1 MAEAMA
7 DPSARPKRRILHLLW
22 IVVGVLALAGG
33 GFAGGYV
40 FSQQQVSPAREVDR
54 LLGKTGET
62 PPDGDA
68 EPERIPRG
76 LPVQDAFLTQYYE
89 FPEPLTTN
97 LRGSRRFLQIGIGV
111 STQYDKMVLDNVTT
125 HTVALRSDMLAVISG
140 FSETDIEGKEGRDLL
155 AAAIRD
161 AINARLER
169 LEGFGGV
176 EDVFFSTFVMQ

>member
-1 MAEAMA
+1 MVEAVA
-7 DPSARPKRRILHLLW
+7 DRSARSRRGNLRLLGM
-22 IVVGVLALAGG
+22 VVGGLVLVGG

-40 FSQQQVSPAREVDR
+40 FSKQQVSPGKEVER
-54 LLGKTGET
+54 LLGQTAPT
-62 PPDGDA
+62 QDAGDP
-68 EPERIPRG
+68 EPERVPRD
-76 LPVQDAFLTQYYE
+76 LPTQDAFLTQYYE

-111 STQYDKMVLDNVTT
+111 STQYDKLVLDNVQT
-125 HTVALRSDMLAVISG
+125 HTVALRSDMLAIISG
-140 FSETDIEGKEGRDLL
+140 FSETDIEGKEGRDRL

>member
-1 MAEAMA
+1 MAEAVA
-7 DPSARPKRRILHLLW
+7 DPTAKPKRGILRVALM
-22 IVVGVLALAGG
+22 IVGALALAGG

-40 FSQQQVSPAREVDR
+40 FSAQQVSPTAEVDR
-54 LLGKTGET
+54 LLADKAQSEET
-62 PPDGDA
+62 EAPQ
-68 EPERIPRG
+68 PEKVPRG

-97 LRGSRRFLQIGIGV
+97 LRGSRRFLQIGVGM
-111 STQYDKMVLDNVTT
+111 STQYDATVLDNVQT
-125 HTVALRSDMLAVISG
+125 HTIALRSDMLAVISS
-140 FSETDIEGKEGRDLL
+140 FSETDIEGQEGRDRLS
-155 AAAIRD
+155 AAIRD